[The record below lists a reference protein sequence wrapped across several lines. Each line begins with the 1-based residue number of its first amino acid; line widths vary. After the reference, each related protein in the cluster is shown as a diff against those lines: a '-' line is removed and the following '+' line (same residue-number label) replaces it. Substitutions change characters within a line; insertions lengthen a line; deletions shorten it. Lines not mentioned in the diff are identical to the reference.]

1 MVEVT
6 DVRIYPMDSTGNLK
20 AYATV
25 TLDKA
30 YVVHGIKVLEGE
42 TGLWVSMPAS
52 KNKKGEYKDVFHPI
66 TKEARES
73 LVSAIIEAYENRAP
87 GEAAPQEE

>member
-1 MVEVT
+1 MVQVT
-6 DVRIYPMDSTGNLK
+6 DVRIYPMEDTGNLK

-25 TLDKA
+25 TLDES

-73 LVSAIIEAYENRAP
+73 LVNAVIEAYENRAEGGVESP
-87 GEAAPQEE
+87 EE

>member
-1 MVEVT
+1 MVQVT
-6 DVRIYPMDSTGNLK
+6 DVRIYPMEDTGNLK

-25 TLDKA
+25 TLDES

-73 LVSAIIEAYENRAP
+73 LVNAVIESYENRAESGVESP
-87 GEAAPQEE
+87 EE